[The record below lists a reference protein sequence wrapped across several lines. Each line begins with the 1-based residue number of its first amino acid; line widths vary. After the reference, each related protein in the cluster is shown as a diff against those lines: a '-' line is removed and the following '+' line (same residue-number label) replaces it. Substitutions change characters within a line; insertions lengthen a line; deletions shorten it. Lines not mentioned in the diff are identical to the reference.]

1 MTREYRYELK
11 FVINKQLGYF
21 LKNQLSY
28 IMDYDPNSLSREKS
42 YFIRSLYFDDLVNT
56 ALREKVDG
64 VEFRTKYRIRFY
76 NFDPSRGIR
85 LECKQKAES
94 FTTKSSIAID
104 EMMIHKIVNNDIYDI
119 PLDNDNLLS
128 RFLVDKRYHNLV
140 PTVIVDY
147 DRLAFTYPL
156 SDVRI
161 TFDEDIR
168 SGVYNHDLFDR
179 SAIGIP
185 VLDSHQSVMEVKFNE
200 FLPESLMLILDTVPK
215 FRVAI
220 SKFAFSCMLK

>member
-1 MTREYRYELK
+1 MNREYRYELK
-11 FVINKQLGYF
+11 FIVSRQLGYF
-21 LKNQLSY
+21 LKNQLRY
-28 IMDYDPNSLSREKS
+28 IMDMDLHSISWDKS
-42 YFIRSLYFDDLVNT
+42 YFIRSLYFDDLFDT

-76 NFDPSRGIR
+76 NHNAANIN

-94 FTTKSSIAID
+94 LTTKSSIAVN
-104 EMMIHKIVNNDIYDI
+104 EQLVRKIVNNDIYDI
-119 PLDNDNLLS
+119 PLEGDTLLS
-128 RFLVDKRYHNLV
+128 RFLADKRYHNLIPAV
-140 PTVIVDY
+140 VVDY

-179 SAIGIP
+179 AAIGIP
-185 VLDSHQSVMEVKFNE
+185 ILDSQQCVMEVKFNE

-215 FRVAI
+215 FRIAI